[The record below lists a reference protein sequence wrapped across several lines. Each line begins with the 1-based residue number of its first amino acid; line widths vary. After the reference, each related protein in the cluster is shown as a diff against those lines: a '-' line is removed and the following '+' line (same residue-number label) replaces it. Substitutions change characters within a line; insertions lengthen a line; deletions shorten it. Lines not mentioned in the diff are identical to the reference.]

1 MDRAANSTVM
11 ITKLSVLRFY
21 AKSGFV
27 GIVLKK
33 SVFERLVVETEEAL
47 LSLSACYLRFWDKLG
62 ELSEVLCCG
71 CELELFVCAFGSSK
85 SHHGQA
91 DVSLQMGK

>member
-1 MDRAANSTVM
+1 MVALPDTAGRYSLCLN
-11 ITKLSVLRFY
+11 RN
-21 AKSGFV
+21 GCFV
-27 GIVLKK
+27 RIVLKK